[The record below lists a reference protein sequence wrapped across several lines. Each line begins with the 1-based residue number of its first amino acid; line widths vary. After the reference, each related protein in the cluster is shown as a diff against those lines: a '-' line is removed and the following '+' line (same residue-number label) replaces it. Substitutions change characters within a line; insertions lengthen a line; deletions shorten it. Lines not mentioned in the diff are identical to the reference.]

1 MDKKYVAIPLICA
14 IMPISVFA
22 KTSYTTSNA
31 EVVDEETYTED
42 TSQKCDVSVIQA
54 SSFSVKI
61 PKVITLDGSVGKE
74 NKATYE
80 ISVSGNIAS
89 DEVISVAPS
98 STTFNFTDV
107 KGKKNPISAS
117 ITQDITKFINNEVTP
132 SDTKTTTTIDPTKG
146 TTIEGT
152 VSVQNLTSGE
162 WEGNFEFVISLGTA

>member
-1 MDKKYVAIPLICA
+1 
-14 IMPISVFA
+14 
-22 KTSYTTSNA
+22 
-31 EVVDEETYTED
+31 
-42 TSQKCDVSVIQA
+42 
-54 SSFSVKI
+54 
-61 PKVITLDGSVGKE
+61 
-74 NKATYE
+74 
-80 ISVSGNIAS
+80 VSGNIAS